1 MIEDYINAKKAGDR
15 QFRQDINK
23 HRNPYLPV
31 LDELITTEIA
41 TNTEWVGF
49 IDIPLSLVV
58 GTKNAAR
65 ANSFASNFMPIADK
79 NSEFAYK

>member
-41 TNTEWVGF
+41 TNTEWA
-49 IDIPLSLVV
+49 DSL
-58 GTKNAAR
+58 R
-65 ANSFASNFMPIADK
+65 FPFLWL
-79 NSEFAYK
+79 